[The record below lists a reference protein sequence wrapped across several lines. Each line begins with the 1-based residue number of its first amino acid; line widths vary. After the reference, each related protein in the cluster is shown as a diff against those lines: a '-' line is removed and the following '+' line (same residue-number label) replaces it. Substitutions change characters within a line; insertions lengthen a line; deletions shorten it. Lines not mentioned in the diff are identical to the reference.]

1 MLRGLLAC
9 ASIVS
14 SASLISSIILIGI
27 KTPPLLLSQFLVSPL
42 AHIESLTTF
51 PEMIEELSL
60 LEFQLMIDL
69 SNITDITRVQELKY
83 STLIRIINN
92 LNTKDIFRNFIKI

>member
-1 MLRGLLAC
+1 
-9 ASIVS
+9 
-14 SASLISSIILIGI
+14 
-27 KTPPLLLSQFLVSPL
+27 
-42 AHIESLTTF
+42 
-51 PEMIEELSL
+51 MIEELSL